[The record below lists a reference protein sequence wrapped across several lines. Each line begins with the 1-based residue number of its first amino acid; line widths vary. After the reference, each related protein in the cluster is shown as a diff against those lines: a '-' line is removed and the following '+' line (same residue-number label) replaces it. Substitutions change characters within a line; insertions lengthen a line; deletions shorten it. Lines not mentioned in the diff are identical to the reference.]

1 MISRPL
7 DEEAIFH
14 IARKITQPE
23 TREEYLEQ
31 VCGDNTALL
40 TRVRA
45 LLEVHEQQQ
54 DFLRSAGPEAT
65 ATLDAEPITEAPG
78 TEIGRYRLME
88 QIGEGGM
95 GEGVGKGPDAT
106 V

>member
-7 DEEAIFH
+7 DEEVIFH
-14 IARKITQPE
+14 IARRIADRQA
-23 TREEYLEQ
+23 RADYLEQ

-45 LLEVHEQQQ
+45 LLEVHEQEQ

-65 ATLDAEPITEAPG
+65 ATLDAILVVAKNAVRNNVGGPG
-78 TEIGRYRLME
+78 VRAVDRECAVSRF
-88 QIGEGGM
+88 
-95 GEGVGKGPDAT
+95 
-106 V
+106 